1 MVRRVYLVG
10 FMGSG
15 KTTVGRL
22 VAERMNWPFL
32 DLDDEIER
40 GEGRSIARIF
50 SQFGEAHFR
59 ELERMYLRS
68 ISGPE
73 HSVVGLGGGTY
84 EAAANRRFI
93 ESNGMS
99 VYLETSL
106 EDVCRRIEADGSRPL
121 FSNSEQITELYQRR
135 LTSYN
140 MARERIETNNV
151 DPPTIAERI
160 VRLMTSVI

>member
-1 MVRRVYLVG
+1 VYLVG

-22 VAERMNWPFL
+22 VAELMNWPFL
-32 DLDDEIER
+32 DLDAEIER

-50 SQFGEAHFR
+50 SQFGEVHFR
-59 ELERMYLRS
+59 ELEQMYLRS

-73 HSVVGLGGGTY
+73 HLVVGLGGGTY
-84 EAAANRRFI
+84 EAAANREFI

-99 VYLETSL
+99 VYLATSL
-106 EDVCRRIEADGSRPL
+106 EDVCRRIAADGSRPL
-121 FSNSEQITELYQRR
+121 FSNTEQVAELYQRR

-151 DPPTIAERI
+151 DPPMIAERI
-160 VRLMTSVI
+160 VRLMTSVTS